1 MEELVYNVLLKSA
14 GGLTLLGTLRFRF
27 KELDDTAGAA
37 GAPCVA
43 DMSSLLARAREHTSI
58 ELDVLGVEG
67 TISAPLL
74 TGAAP
79 LPLQGVAY
87 AMPPA
92 PLPLTAMLSGDFS
105 LGLGTQFSF
114 IDATHVTGGLTW
126 RYDTPRQ
133 VIFSIFGVRR
143 AFGL

>member
-27 KELDDTAGAA
+27 KELDDVTG
-37 GAPCVA
+37 VA
-43 DMSSLLARAREHTSI
+43 DTSSLLGDAREHDSI

-67 TISAPLL
+67 TLAVPLL
-74 TGAAP
+74 TGPAP

-87 AMPPA
+87 ATAPA
-92 PLPLTAMLSGDFS
+92 VLPLTAMLSGDFS
-105 LGLGTQFSF
+105 LGLGAQFNF
-114 IDATHVTGGLTW
+114 IDATHITGALTW
-126 RYDTPRQ
+126 RYGTPRQ
-133 VIFSIFGVRR
+133 LIFSILGARR